1 MVDVY
6 LRHKQSFMQKMD
18 IYGKS
23 IEESLGLAIWDYD
36 QEKMD
41 ILSEGILKIPVVI
54 GIKVTSLKDGSVI
67 LKNGIVLD
75 EEGNVDASYYVN
87 SEVNNV
93 VGHIID
99 RNILSLFREDLL
111 ESPRAI
117 QHKSNNKPIAVL
129 VLYSNTATM
138 FQGVKY
144 SLLIILGSALL
155 KTFTLWCLFTL
166 ILGRYL
172 VRPLQE
178 LTQIVSAVQAR
189 SINHLHC

>member
-111 ESPRAI
+111 ESPRA
-117 QHKSNNKPIAVL
+117 K
-129 VLYSNTATM
+129 
-138 FQGVKY
+138 
-144 SLLIILGSALL
+144 
-155 KTFTLWCLFTL
+155 
-166 ILGRYL
+166 
-172 VRPLQE
+172 
-178 LTQIVSAVQAR
+178 
-189 SINHLHC
+189 